1 MEPETAMQAHT
12 PSVPGTQGGKRLKV
26 VLVSIL
32 FILLTAIVLGLVAAF
47 SFSGSPVGL
56 GWFVFSFAMG
66 LTMIVLPCTLPLA
79 FVIVPLSMGKG
90 AMRGLLIAL
99 AFSVGVAITLS
110 FYGVLAALLGEVA
123 IGGLGAPLEVVKNWL
138 YVAAGLF
145 AIVFALGELGFLK
158 VRMPSYSGSAPMF
171 IQKQQE
177 VIKAFLLGL
186 FMGNIGVGCPHPAT
200 PLILTRIAA
209 SGDVFYGWLLFLVNA
224 IGRVMPL
231 MFLALLG
238 ILGVNGISFL
248 LKHKEKITRATGWMM
263 VGVGGFLFTLG
274 FFTHDWWVYS
284 GQHSLFE
291 LFTQEER
298 FTGLIAGRLQIGAP
312 HTHGLEE
319 LMGHTGLL
327 GAPLW
332 LGNWVLIFLWT
343 APLWFTWWKERQ
355 RIHAL
360 PEAEQKQPH
369 EMNRLRAL
377 FFGALTVVIAG
388 GVLWTSHWFL
398 QHKTLEMEMMEEPPA
413 FQLEIT
419 APSVLEAG
427 RPQDLIIE
435 LKDEKGKPLTDLEF
449 SHERLVHVVI
459 ISEDLETLGHVHAE
473 DIGPITDEMKAAGRY
488 TVRYTFPQQ
497 GREYLVA
504 VDTIHE
510 GHEVALYQRV
520 KTAGTS
526 SVPVITKDF
535 SRTKTFDGYTTS
547 FEYEPSPLKSG
558 EEAHFRYRFEKG
570 GAPVDD
576 FEPYLA
582 ATTHLSIVSADL
594 GTFIHTH
601 GDITPEISALPGV
614 SEAFASGA
622 HEGGDNAAP
631 PAQFGPYVTAH
642 VVFPHP
648 GLYKIFSQVQHQGK
662 VIVTSFMVVVE
673 PGEDGVAAAPH
684 MH

>member
-1 MEPETAMQAHT
+1 MEPGTAPQAQT
-12 PSVPGTQGGKRLKV
+12 PPVPGTQGGKRLKV
-26 VLVSIL
+26 VLVSVL
-32 FILLTAIVLGLVAAF
+32 FILLTAIVLGLMAAF
-47 SFSGSPVGL
+47 SFSGSPVGF

-90 AMRGLLIAL
+90 AVRGLLIAL
-99 AFSVGVAITLS
+99 AFSLGVAITLS

-138 YVAAGLF
+138 YAVAGLF
-145 AIVFALGELGFLK
+145 AIVFALGELGLLK

-177 VIKAFLLGL
+177 IIKAFLLGL

-231 MFLALLG
+231 MFLAILG

-263 VGVGGFLFTLG
+263 VFVGGFLFTLG

-284 GQHSLFE
+284 GLHSLLE
-291 LFTQEER
+291 LVTQEER
-298 FTGLIAGRLQIGAP
+298 FIGIISGQLRIVVP
-312 HTHGLEE
+312 HAHGLAE
-319 LMGHTGLL
+319 LVGKTGLL

-388 GVLWTSHWFL
+388 GVLWTSHWFIA
-398 QHKTLEMEMMEEPPA
+398 HKGLEMEMEEPPA
-413 FQLEIT
+413 FQLRIT
-419 APSVLEAG
+419 APPVLEAG
-427 RPQDLIIE
+427 VPQELVIE
-435 LKDEKGKPLTDLEF
+435 FKDENGKPLTSLEV
-449 SHERLVHVVI
+449 SHERLVHAVI

-473 DIGPITDEMKAAGRY
+473 DIGLITEEMKAAGRY
-488 TVRYTFPQQ
+488 TVRYTFPLP

-510 GHEVALYQRV
+510 GHEAALYQRV
-520 KTAGTS
+520 KTSGAS
-526 SVPVITKDF
+526 SVPVIVKDL
-535 SRTKTFDGYTTS
+535 SRTKTFDGYATS

-558 EEAHFRYRFEKG
+558 EEAHLRYRFEKG
-570 GAPVDD
+570 SAPVDD
-576 FEPYLA
+576 LEPYLA
-582 ATTHLSIVSADL
+582 ATTHLSIVSVDL

-614 SEAFASGA
+614 SEALASGV
-622 HEGGDNAAP
+622 HEEEEGHNAAP
-631 PAQFGPYVTAH
+631 PAKFGPYVTAH
-642 VVFPHP
+642 VIFPHP

-673 PGEDGVAAAPH
+673 PGEDGAEAMP
-684 MH
+684 